1 MGLPDALITIQD
13 GALGILPASVD
24 SAHVKVG
31 VCSTGTQN
39 VLQSFSDLATLK
51 STLGVGPL
59 VEAAALALSTTVKGR
74 GARPVYVMRVVPSTA
89 GACGSVTKTAVG
101 AATGTI
107 TVAGA
112 AFDAFQVRILITRT
126 GTLNVGAFKYSMDGG
141 DTYSAEITIPGGGT
155 YLIPDSNVTLTF
167 VPGGGAMFF
176 ENGDLH
182 TFTTTAPE
190 FTTGDLATT
199 MAALLADST
208 TWGFVHLVGAPQT
221 GNDATKS
228 AASATIA
235 AAMATH
241 MSTAEAAA
249 RYGFCLMDAPDVAND
264 SSGDTAL
271 DSAFAAF
278 ANTRVGVTAGYS
290 EQLSAISGRVYRRPD
305 SWVVAARVACIPV
318 HEQPSR
324 VDSGPVVGIV
334 TQGRDERVR
343 EYLDAKRFSTLRTH
357 IGKQGSYITSGRLM
371 AANGSDFTLIPNRR
385 VLDKACTAARAAML
399 KFLDDDLQVNGTSS
413 TVAAGQPGAPGTIS
427 EADAIRVE
435 NYVLSQVESSLI
447 GSASGVQVVCNRS
460 DAILTTQNLRL
471 TIRVIPKGYAR
482 SISATIGLSNPAT
495 AA

>member
-1 MGLPDALITIQD
+1 MGLPDATLAIQD

-24 SAHVKVG
+24 SAHVKIG
-31 VCSTGTQN
+31 VCSTGAQN

-51 STLGVGPL
+51 STMGVGPL
-59 VEAAALALSTTVKGR
+59 VQAAGLALTTTVKGR
-74 GARPVYVMRVVPSTA
+74 GARPVYVMRVAPTTA
-89 GACGSVTKTAVG
+89 GACGAVTKTAVG
-101 AATGTI
+101 SSTGTV

-112 AFDAFQVRILITRT
+112 AFDAFQVRVLITRT

-141 DTYSAEITIPGGGT
+141 DTYSTEITIPGGGT

-167 VPGGGAMFF
+167 VPGGGAVFF
-176 ENGDLH
+176 EALDVHVFN
-182 TFTTTAPE
+182 TTAPE
-190 FTTGDLATT
+190 FTTSDLTTT

-208 TWGFVHLVGAPQT
+208 TWGFIHLVGAPQS

-241 MSTAEAAA
+241 MSTAEAAS

-271 DSAFAAF
+271 DAAF
-278 ANTRVGVTAGYS
+278 VNFSNTRVGVGAGYS
-290 EQLSAISGRVYRRPD
+290 EQVSAVDGRIYRRPD
-305 SWVVAARVACIPV
+305 NWTVAARVACIPV

-324 VDSGPVVGIV
+324 VDSGPVTGIV

-371 AANGSDFTLIPNRR
+371 AANGSDFQLIPNRR
-385 VLDKACTAARAAML
+385 VIDKACTAARAAML
-399 KFLDDDLQVNGTSS
+399 KFLDDDLLVNGTSS
-413 TVAAGQPGAPGTIS
+413 TVAAGQPGAPGTIADS
-427 EADAIRVE
+427 EAIRVE
-435 NYVLSQVESSLI
+435 NYVRSQVESALQ
-447 GSASGVQVVCNRS
+447 GSVSSVQVVCNRS

-482 SISATIGLSNPAT
+482 FITATIGLSNPAN